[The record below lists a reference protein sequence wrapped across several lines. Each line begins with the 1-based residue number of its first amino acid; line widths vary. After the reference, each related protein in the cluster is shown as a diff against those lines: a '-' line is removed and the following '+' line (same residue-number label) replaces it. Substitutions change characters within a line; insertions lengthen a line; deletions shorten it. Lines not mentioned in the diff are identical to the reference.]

1 VRSLRHPQGQSPAG
15 SRRQALLARLG
26 PLGRLGRRLAP
37 RLRRRLEPV
46 LHLFWQQ
53 HGSPG
58 HRARGLAAGVFTGCL
73 PFFGLQIVLGVA
85 LAAAVRGNRL
95 LAAAGT
101 WISNPFTTLPMCW
114 LNYQLG
120 VLVIG
125 PGPAWPAL
133 HEMDLELMRRLGWA
147 FSSRLI
153 LGSVLM
159 GVLAAVVSGVL
170 CWRWLHHSE
179 RRRQARPRQALPH

>member
-1 VRSLRHPQGQSPAG
+1 VR
-15 SRRQALLARLG
+15 LA
-26 PLGRLGRRLAP
+26 RRLAP
-37 RLRRRLEPV
+37 RLRRRLKPL
-46 LHLFWQQ
+46 LHWFWRQ
-53 HGSPG
+53 HGTPG

-85 LAAAVRGNRL
+85 LAGLMRGNRL

-133 HEMDLELMRRLGWA
+133 HEVDLPLMRQLGWA
-147 FSSRLI
+147 FSSRLM
-153 LGSVLM
+153 LGSLLM
-159 GVLAAVVSGVL
+159 GLLAAVVSGLL
-170 CWRWLHHSE
+170 CWRWLLHSE
-179 RRRQARPRQALPH
+179 RRRAGGQGTGVESGLIS

>member
-1 VRSLRHPQGQSPAG
+1 MPAWLRH
-15 SRRQALLARLG
+15 RL
-26 PLGRLGRRLAP
+26 RHQLAP
-37 RLRRRLEPV
+37 KLSW
-46 LHLFWQQ
+46 FWRQ
-53 HGSPG
+53 HGSPA

-85 LAAAVRGNRL
+85 LAAVVRGNRL

-125 PGPAWPAL
+125 PGPAWPGL
-133 HEMDLELMRRLGWA
+133 GEVSLEQMRELGWA
-147 FSSRLI
+147 FSSRLM
-153 LGSVLM
+153 LGSILM
-159 GVLAAVVSGVL
+159 GLLAAVLSGVL
-170 CWRWLHHSE
+170 CWRWLLHRE
-179 RRRQARPRQALPH
+179 RRQALAERALP